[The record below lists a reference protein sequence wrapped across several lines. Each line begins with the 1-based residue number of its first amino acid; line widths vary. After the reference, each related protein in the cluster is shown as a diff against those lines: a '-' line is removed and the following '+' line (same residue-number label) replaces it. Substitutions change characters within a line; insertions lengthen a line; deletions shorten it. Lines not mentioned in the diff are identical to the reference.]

1 MIPTTLIIAVLFF
14 QGIVLQ
20 VVVGSSSSQTFRTN
34 PYEILNIDSNC
45 SNEELKQSYRKLCL
59 LHHPDKNDDND
70 EDFKFKEIQHAY
82 SLIGTPEDRRKYD
95 MMKRFNRYSSTTT
108 SSSNNNDVF
117 SGYAYNRFNERDMM
131 NNMFGRQSSSN
142 IYFNLGGKSFV
153 FRPGVNTNL
162 FNNINPYYTSSRQNR
177 NGEMSSDD
185 QRKPQYIQKIYI
197 PLDVL
202 YAGKDNVELKLK
214 TSIFDRYKAA
224 WKGDTLRPVL
234 IQSAATV
241 LLTWLRSQKINWF
254 LSLFLFV
261 SMVHMHLPPPPE
273 KTTYKTTV
281 RKGWKGGTKIKYS
294 DDADV
299 TFIIKEKKHD
309 TYTRVGND
317 LQAKL
322 YLSRR
327 DLVRGGKFYLDPLCS
342 NGERIKVRIKPNQ
355 VRHGETITLK
365 SQGWPI
371 SGSDSRGDLKVKICC
386 HTYHT

>member
-1 MIPTTLIIAVLFF
+1 
-14 QGIVLQ
+14 
-20 VVVGSSSSQTFRTN
+20 
-34 PYEILNIDSNC
+34 
-45 SNEELKQSYRKLCL
+45 
-59 LHHPDKNDDND
+59 
-70 EDFKFKEIQHAY
+70 
-82 SLIGTPEDRRKYD
+82 
-95 MMKRFNRYSSTTT
+95 MKRFNRYSSTT
-108 SSSNNNDVF
+108 SSSNDDVF
-117 SGYAYNRFNERDMM
+117 SGYAHNRFNDRDMM
-131 NNMFGRQSSSN
+131 SNMFGGQSSSN
-142 IYFNLGGKSFV
+142 IYFKVGGKSFV
-153 FRPGVNTNL
+153 FKPGINTNI
-162 FNNINPYYTSSRQNR
+162 FTNNPYYTSSRQNR

-185 QRKPQYIQKIYI
+185 HRKPYYIQNVYI
-197 PLDVL
+197 PLDIL
-202 YAGKDNVELKLK
+202 YAGKENVELKLK
-214 TSIFDRYKAA
+214 TSILDRYKASF
-224 WKGDTLRPVL
+224 KGDTLRPVL

-273 KTTYKTTV
+273 KTTYKTTI
-281 RKGWKGGTKIKYS
+281 RKWKDGTKLKYS
-294 DDADV
+294 SDEADV

-355 VRHGETITLK
+355 VRHGETVTVK

>member
-1 MIPTTLIIAVLFF
+1 
-14 QGIVLQ
+14 
-20 VVVGSSSSQTFRTN
+20 
-34 PYEILNIDSNC
+34 
-45 SNEELKQSYRKLCL
+45 
-59 LHHPDKNDDND
+59 
-70 EDFKFKEIQHAY
+70 
-82 SLIGTPEDRRKYD
+82 
-95 MMKRFNRYSSTTT
+95 MMKRFNRYSSTT

-117 SGYAYNRFNERDMM
+117 SGYAHNRFNERDMM

-162 FNNINPYYTSSRQNR
+162 FTNNPHFASSRQNR

-197 PLDVL
+197 PLEVL
-202 YAGKDNVELKLK
+202 YAGNENVELKLK

-224 WKGDTLRPVL
+224 LKGDVLRPVL
-234 IQSAATV
+234 VQSAATV

-273 KTTYKTTV
+273 KTTYSTAI

-294 DDADV
+294 DEADI

-327 DLVRGGKFYLDPLCS
+327 DLVRGGKFYLNPLCKS
-342 NGERIKVRIKPNQ
+342 DKRIKVRIKPNQ

-371 SGSDSRGDLKVKICC
+371 SGSDDSYGDLKVHICC
-386 HTYHT
+386 HAYQY